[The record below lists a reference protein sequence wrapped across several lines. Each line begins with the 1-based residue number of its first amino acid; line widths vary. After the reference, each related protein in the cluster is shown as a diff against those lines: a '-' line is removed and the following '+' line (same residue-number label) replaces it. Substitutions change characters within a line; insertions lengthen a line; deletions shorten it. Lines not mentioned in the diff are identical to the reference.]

1 MKILLVEDEAK
12 LAEAIRK
19 LLERE
24 KYVVDVAES
33 LAIARVSMLDGVYDL
48 VLLDRM
54 LPDGDGVS
62 LIKHAKKKRQNAH
75 FLILSALGD
84 VDHRVEGLDLGADDY
99 VTKPFEPEELLAR
112 IRACLRRPL
121 PDTSEFIEL
130 ANLRFERLTR
140 NVSVSGVT
148 TLLPRRE
155 LIILETL
162 LQRAGQVVSRQVLES
177 AMYGYDDE
185 VQPNTLDS
193 HVSRLRKN
201 LSGLHANLVIHTI
214 RGVGYMLREAN

>member
-62 LIKHAKKKRQNAH
+62 LIKHANKERQNTH